1 MESIIIIL
9 RREVDEKLNFLQ
21 FFLYFFFFFLQYLM
35 IFSELELSGFSAV
48 TLKNHVT
55 KIGRK

>member
-1 MESIIIIL
+1 MESIIIL
-9 RREVDEKLNFLQ
+9 RVDEKLNFGQ
-21 FFLYFFFFFLQYLM
+21 FFLSFFFLQYLM
-35 IFSELELSGFSAV
+35 IYSELELSSFSAV

>member
-21 FFLYFFFFFLQYLM
+21 FFLSFFANYLM
-35 IFSELELSGFSAV
+35 IFSELELSCFSAV

>member
-1 MESIIIIL
+1 MESIIIL
-9 RREVDEKLNFLQ
+9 RVDEKLNFGQ
-21 FFLYFFFFFLQYLM
+21 FFLSFFFFLQYLM
-35 IFSELELSGFSAV
+35 IYSELELSSFSAV

>member
-9 RREVDEKLNFLQ
+9 RRAVDEKLNFLQ
-21 FFLYFFFFFLQYLM
+21 FFLSFFAILDD
-35 IFSELELSGFSAV
+35 FSELELSCFSAV